1 MKQLIRPPRVSI
13 LAGMM
18 NPDLRARS
26 LAAVAFVKR
35 GMRLLKKLDYQIM
48 YIQALFFT
56 SNGVK
61 NATY

>member
-1 MKQLIRPPRVSI
+1 MKQLIRAPRVSI

-35 GMRLLKKLDYQIM
+35 HATIKEIRLSNYVYSGPFL
-48 YIQALFFT
+48 T
-56 SNGVK
+56 SNSVK